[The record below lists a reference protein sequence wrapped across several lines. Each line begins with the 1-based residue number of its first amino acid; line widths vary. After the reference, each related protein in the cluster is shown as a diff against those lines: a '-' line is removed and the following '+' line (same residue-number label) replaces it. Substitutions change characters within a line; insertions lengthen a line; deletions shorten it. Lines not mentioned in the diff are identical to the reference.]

1 MAKKWT
7 IQELCT
13 MILMLIVR
21 AIVAILGTLFYVR
34 LNLIQ
39 RYYSEPHYI
48 YTLFQISKMVRRK
61 LIKRVGSN
69 AVENE
74 AESTSDD
81 SVSSGFLA
89 APRPDVEVSHAVG
102 ENEMEEHRNE
112 NDSITQAGEDEV
124 RVQAAEANRG
134 SKKAHPYDNDKQ
146 VTRSRQL
153 IKKRRELRFY

>member
-1 MAKKWT
+1 
-7 IQELCT
+7 
-13 MILMLIVR
+13 
-21 AIVAILGTLFYVR
+21 
-34 LNLIQ
+34 
-39 RYYSEPHYI
+39 
-48 YTLFQISKMVRRK
+48 MVRRK

-81 SVSSGFLA
+81 SVSSGFLT
-89 APRPDVEVSHAVG
+89 APRPDAVG